1 MLAHPLHLHLQLLY
15 KKDCCV
21 TVLSYFKYKSIYAE
35 LVNVVGDSWILKTDH
50 ASITWHSSKGVKEEF
65 HDEIVSALLKYVEG
79 LNSSEITRNSSY
91 FYGKSIARVA
101 WSALIAEEPLHQHL
115 HHWKFLLQKCGGNM
129 YEKEFTKNN
138 KRHGL
143 WFGPAEWKECWLGIQ
158 LLPLLPISEILSSD
172 VKYVKGLVEWTLP
185 FFRKGWCW
193 RGFV

>member
-101 WSALIAEEPLHQHL
+101 WSALIAEEVC
-115 HHWKFLLQKCGGNM
+115 FLDVIPKVRK
-129 YEKEFTKNN
+129 YFKKTSSI
-138 KRHGL
+138 GL
-143 WFGPAEWKECWLGIQ
+143 AELK
-158 LLPLLPISEILSSD
+158 
-172 VKYVKGLVEWTLP
+172 
-185 FFRKGWCW
+185 
-193 RGFV
+193 